1 MQQDGRG
8 NCQIVMKPEEIL
20 ILCSIIMILT
30 CSAFGWMYYSL
41 QQKCK
46 KNEKYT
52 NQLKRE
58 RDAYLTLLTD
68 HSEDYMPV
76 LIVDG
81 IFDLPNVGV
90 QGIVYQFQGT
100 DESYMWDNVEHTYI
114 RLEEWPSIEIRAQQ
128 QLERAQ
134 TRVEHWNR
142 QYTTGEQLFDIM
154 PVHDNAWQHIVT
166 TYNRPTEY
174 PQIRIEELDVD
185 ERIKNTAPP
194 VRKPKNR
201 LKNIFGG
208 NHV

>member
-1 MQQDGRG
+1 
-8 NCQIVMKPEEIL
+8 
-20 ILCSIIMILT
+20 MILA
-30 CSAFGWMYYSL
+30 CSTFGWMYYSL
-41 QQKCK
+41 RQKCK

-58 RDAYLTLLTD
+58 RDTYLTLLTD
-68 HSEDYMPV
+68 HPEDYM
-76 LIVDG
+76 LILILDDTS
-81 IFDLPNVGV
+81 DLPIVGV

-100 DESYMWDNVEHTYI
+100 DESYIWDNVEHTYI
-114 RLEEWPSIEIRAQQ
+114 HLGEWPSIEIRAQQ
-128 QLERAQ
+128 RLKRAQ

-142 QYTTGEQLFDIM
+142 QYTAGEQLFETM

-174 PQIRIEELDVD
+174 PQIHTEELDVD
-185 ERIKNTAPP
+185 EMVEIIKKTAPP
-194 VRKPKNR
+194 VRKQKNR